1 VEACFITTN
10 QLLTPKQ
17 NLVEQSKTWQSSKMF
32 YKQQNHLNEWV
43 YEHENQEQGCL
54 AQLEE

>member
-1 VEACFITTN
+1 
-10 QLLTPKQ
+10 
-17 NLVEQSKTWQSSKMF
+17 MF